1 VRTLRN
7 EGRTPKEIAR
17 AVGARPAEV
26 TAIVRQLAA
35 QAAAGGPALVGCW
48 VSRGWSTGLSVA
60 EHPEWPDDRAAPGS
74 DGLVCVLVARRHR
87 PRRLSVCGYLVDTF
101 CLGVKNALGP
111 ELMRDEDLPG
121 FRQLFFSAG
130 ADREPPLEAP
140 IELARDLVF
149 GGVDYARGLGF
160 EPHPDLALAVD
171 HLGEPWSG
179 PSAITFGRD
188 GRPFYVSG
196 PDDNPRSVLRTLTRT
211 VGEGNFDHLT
221 VV

>member
-1 VRTLRN
+1 VRTLRAG
-7 EGRTPKEIAR
+7 GRTPKEIAR

-35 QAAAGGPALVGCW
+35 EAASGGPALVGCW
-48 VSRGWSTGLSVA
+48 VSRGWRTGLDVA
-60 EHPEWPDDRAAPGS
+60 AHPEWPDDQAAPGC
-74 DGLVCVLVARRHR
+74 DGLVSVLVARRHH

-111 ELMRDEDLPG
+111 ELMRDEELPG
-121 FRQLFFSAG
+121 FRELFFRAG
-130 ADREPPLEAP
+130 DPPLEAP
-140 IELARDLVF
+140 LELARELVF

-179 PSAITFGRD
+179 PSAITFGQD

-196 PDDNPRSVLRTLTRT
+196 PDDNPQSVLRTLTRV
-211 VGEGNFDHLT
+211 VGEGNFGSFT
-221 VV
+221 AV